1 MADPVIVADVC
12 SLTLRS
18 SEQPA
23 YDQPFELQDLYMDAR
38 TGASMAPLISTS
50 SSRRTADVHRQ
61 SPRS

>member
-23 YDQPFELQDLYMDAR
+23 YDQPFELQDLYMTR
-38 TGASMAPLISTS
+38 VRELRWPL
-50 SSRRTADVHRQ
+50 
-61 SPRS
+61 

>member
-23 YDQPFELQDLYMDAR
+23 YDQPFELQDLLHGRAYGSFDGPFDR
-38 TGASMAPLISTS
+38 
-50 SSRRTADVHRQ
+50 DVIE
-61 SPRS
+61 SPDR